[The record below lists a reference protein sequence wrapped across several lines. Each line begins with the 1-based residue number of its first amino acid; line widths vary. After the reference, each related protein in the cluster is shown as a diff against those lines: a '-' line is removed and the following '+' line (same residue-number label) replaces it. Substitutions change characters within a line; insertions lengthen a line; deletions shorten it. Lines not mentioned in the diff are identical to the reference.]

1 MTPARILVVEDD
13 RIVARDISQQLAR
26 IGHSVVGMTAS
37 GAEAIELAL
46 AQRPDLVL
54 MDVRLDGPLDGVE
67 TALRIREQTGI
78 PVVYLTAYADDDTV
92 TRASMTEPFGYLLK
106 PFENSQLRTVIEMA
120 LYKHNAERR
129 LRESERRYAATL
141 SSIGDAVIATDNE
154 ARVTFLNPVAEALTG
169 WTLSEAASRPV
180 DEVFVIDADSAG
192 TVDGGQAGGE
202 DIHAHGG
209 SWLLRAGAIS
219 GEDTQAR
226 LVSREGRAIPV
237 DARGAPI
244 IDEQGAVAG
253 AVLVFRDISERLR
266 TQEALRNAQSEL
278 ARASRLSTMG
288 ELAVS
293 IAHEINQPLGAV
305 LVNASAGLNFI
316 SHEPPDIAEVR
327 QILHE
332 VKADAR
338 RAADVI
344 RSLQALARKS
354 DPEPVRF
361 RLDELVHE
369 VLALSRGELQRHQVQ
384 VRIRFD
390 AASPLLRADRVQIQ
404 QLLLNLILNAV
415 DAMSLVDDRARVLTI
430 VSETAAGGRVAVM
443 VEDTGVGIPEHA
455 QDKLFDAFFTTK
467 TDGLG
472 MGLAICR
479 SIAEAHGGQ
488 LTTLAQSPGATFR
501 VDLPMGSVD

>member
-26 IGHSVVGMTAS
+26 IGHSVVGITAS

-46 AQRPDLVL
+46 AHRPDLVL
-54 MDVRLDGPLDGVE
+54 MDVRLEGPLDGVE
-67 TALRIREQTGI
+67 TALRIREQTRI

-169 WTLSEAASRPV
+169 WTLSEAAGRPV
-180 DEVFVIDADSAG
+180 DEVFVIDAESG
-192 TVDGGQAGGE
+192 TVDGEQAGGE
-202 DIHAHGG
+202 DIHTQRG
-209 SWLLRAGAIS
+209 SWLLRAGAMA

-226 LVSREGRAIPV
+226 LISRKGRAIPV

-316 SHEPPDIAEVR
+316 KHEPPNIAEVR

-390 AASPLLRADRVQIQ
+390 AASPLLLADRVQIQ

-415 DAMSLVDDRARVLTI
+415 DAMSLVEGRARILTI
-430 VSETAAGGRVAVM
+430 VSETASEGRVAVM
-443 VEDTGVGIPEHA
+443 VEDTGVGIPAHA
-455 QDKLFDAFFTTK
+455 QDKLFEAFFTTK
-467 TDGLG
+467 HDGLG

-488 LTTLAQSPGATFR
+488 LTTLAHSPGASFR
-501 VDLPMGSVD
+501 VDLPMGAVD

>member
-37 GAEAIELAL
+37 GAEAIDLAV
-46 AQRPDLVL
+46 AHRPDLVL

-67 TALRIREQTGI
+67 TALRIREQTRI

-92 TRASMTEPFGYLLK
+92 KRASMTEPFGYLLK

-169 WTLSEAASRPV
+169 WTLSEAAGHPV
-180 DEVFVIDADSAG
+180 DEVFVIDVASG
-192 TVDGGQAGGE
+192 PVDGGPVGGD
-202 DIHAHGG
+202 DIHTHGG
-209 SWLLRAGAIS
+209 SGLLRAGAMS
-219 GEDTQAR
+219 GEATQAR
-226 LVSREGRAIPV
+226 LVSRKGRAIAV

-266 TQEALRNAQSEL
+266 TQEALRNAQAEL

-316 SHEPPDIAEVR
+316 NHEPPDIAEVR

-390 AASPLLRADRVQIQ
+390 AASPLLLADRVQIQ

-415 DAMSLVDDRARVLTI
+415 DAMSLVGDGARILTI
-430 VSETAAGGRVAVM
+430 VSETAAEGRVAVM
-443 VEDTGVGIPEHA
+443 IEDTGMGIPEHA
-455 QDKLFDAFFTTK
+455 QDKLFDAFYTTK
-467 TDGLG
+467 IDGLG

-488 LTTLAQSPGATFR
+488 LTTTAQSPGATFR
-501 VDLPMGSVD
+501 VDLPVGLAD

>member
-26 IGHSVVGMTAS
+26 IGHSVVGMTAF
-37 GAEAIELAL
+37 GVEAIDLAV
-46 AQRPDLVL
+46 AHRPDLVL
-54 MDVRLDGPLDGVE
+54 MDVRLEGPLDGVE

-169 WTLSEAASRPV
+169 WTLAEASGRPV
-180 DEVFVIDADSAG
+180 DEVFVIDAASDSN
-192 TVDGGQAGGE
+192 DGESVNGE
-202 DIHAHGG
+202 DVHTHRG
-209 SWLLRAGAIS
+209 SWLLRAGAMS

-226 LVSREGRAIPV
+226 LISRKGRAIPV

-316 SHEPPDIAEVR
+316 NHTPPDIAEVR

-390 AASPLLRADRVQIQ
+390 AASPLLLADRVQIQ

-415 DAMSLVDDRARVLTI
+415 DAMSLVDDRARILTI
-430 VSETAAGGRVAVM
+430 VSETAADGRVVVM
-443 VEDTGVGIPEHA
+443 VEDTGVGVPEHA

-488 LTTLAQSPGATFR
+488 LTTLTQSSGARFR
-501 VDLPMGSVD
+501 VDLPMGAAD